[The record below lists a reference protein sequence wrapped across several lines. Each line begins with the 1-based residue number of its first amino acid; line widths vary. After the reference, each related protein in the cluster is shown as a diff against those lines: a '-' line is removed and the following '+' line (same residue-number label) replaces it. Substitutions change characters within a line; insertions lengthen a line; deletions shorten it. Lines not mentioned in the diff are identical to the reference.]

1 MLRIT
6 FSFVRPGRV
15 NFDVTPCLSISC
27 SRRLLPT
34 LRRRVDQVSWLT
46 RDRRPSKVVKSKS
59 SLRHNSYTTSLMSIP
74 SLQRHTTRTCRARY
88 RSFVSRRCVSVSD
101 RPYHSCLKRNF
112 GSDTFSQNFSIRIVL
127 PSAPRHHNMLSKTTQ
142 SLTSI

>member
-1 MLRIT
+1 VLLIM

-15 NFDVTPCLSISC
+15 IFDVRPCLSISC

-34 LRRRVDQVSWLT
+34 RRRRVDQASWLT
-46 RDRRPSKVVKSKS
+46 RDRRPSKAVKSRL

-74 SLQRHTTRTCRARY
+74 SLQRHTTRTCRAKC

-101 RPYHSCLKRNF
+101 RPYHSCPKRNF
-112 GSDTFSQNFSIRIVL
+112 GSDTFSQNFSIHIVL
-127 PSAPRHHNMLSKTTQ
+127 PSVPRHHNMLSKTMQ